1 LAADGAVTGP
11 LNAGKIG
18 HPPTRGGFAAA
29 AGDAAIP
36 TARRTAG
43 AARMRTDMRTP
54 PRLMR

>member
-1 LAADGAVTGP
+1 LATDGAVAGP

-43 AARMRTDMRTP
+43 AARRRTDMRTP